1 MLDTATSAAAARG
14 VIVRV
19 LAVDVSLDVEENVGM
34 RIGHVLRCG
43 LSHSAVVE
51 VVPGLWEGRERET
64 ERGKEG
70 GREI

>member
-51 VVPGLWEGRERET
+51 VVPGLWEGRERE
-64 ERGKEG
+64 RGKEE